1 VSSQEKLLPAIASLV
16 VLPPWIWLAVRTKN
30 CLQAITAHS
39 IPFPKRTIW
48 LIKMLALIIG
58 AGGVL
63 GAAPELGM
71 PWLVAIMLSSTVV
84 FFAVRERV
92 QEVVPPKP
100 VQDYSAYQASWR
112 QCRQLRST
120 YMWSCTWFGA
130 IGVALILVAA
140 FADRLP
146 KTVQIGLFPLCLVA
160 AIAAIAVMSY
170 RQLKWLR
177 WPCPRCGCAFRGLWR
192 PWLPRNCVY
201 CGLPRE
207 GNAIDFSH
215 ANSR

>member
-1 VSSQEKLLPAIASLV
+1 MSSQEKLLPAIASLV

-71 PWLVAIMLSSTVV
+71 PWLV
-84 FFAVRERV
+84 
-92 QEVVPPKP
+92 
-100 VQDYSAYQASWR
+100 
-112 QCRQLRST
+112 
-120 YMWSCTWFGA
+120 A